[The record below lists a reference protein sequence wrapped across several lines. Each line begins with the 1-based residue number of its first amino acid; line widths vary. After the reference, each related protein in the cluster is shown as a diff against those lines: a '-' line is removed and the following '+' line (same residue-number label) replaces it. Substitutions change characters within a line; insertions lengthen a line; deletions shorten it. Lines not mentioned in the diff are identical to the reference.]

1 MISKTTLR
9 VTSAVA
15 LMSAGLVFGLQPLYA
30 AESKWSVKFTVNKNI
45 CAGKPSVITFKDG
58 KISGEIEALSIGAIA
73 KIKGTVDNEGNITG
87 KITRLNG
94 RFEGKVKGNSG
105 SGTWKGAL
113 GCKGTMTFRK
123 L

>member
-1 MISKTTLR
+1 MISKTAMR
-9 VTSAVA
+9 VTSAAA
-15 LMSAGLVFGLQPLYA
+15 LMSVGLVFGLQPSYA
-30 AESKWSVKFTVNKNI
+30 EESKWSVKFTVNKSI
-45 CAGKPSVITFKDG
+45 CAGKPSIITFKNG

-73 KIKGTVDNEGNITG
+73 KIKGTVDDDGNIKG

-113 GCKGTMTFRK
+113 GCKGKMTFRK